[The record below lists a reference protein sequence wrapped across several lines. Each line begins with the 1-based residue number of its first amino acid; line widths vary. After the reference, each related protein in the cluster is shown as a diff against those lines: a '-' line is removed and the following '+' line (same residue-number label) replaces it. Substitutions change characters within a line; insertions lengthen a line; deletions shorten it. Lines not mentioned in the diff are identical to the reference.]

1 MTNVEP
7 VPSADVDD
15 AGAGAIPRIGPDEVR
30 KVARLAR
37 LSLTDVEVDQFS
49 HQLSDILDHARD
61 LDTLPLVGIAPLAH
75 PLPLVN
81 VFRADVPGTPLDREA
96 VLAAAPA
103 AENGQFRVPPVLGE
117 EI

>member
-61 LDTLPLVGIAPLAH
+61 LDTLPLVGKEKSYRRKL
-75 PLPLVN
+75 
-81 VFRADVPGTPLDREA
+81 REA